1 MTRQFFY
8 ILLAELIGIDVRSFT
23 FSYNT
28 LRTAT
33 NDFSSANK
41 LGEGGFGSVYKVSH
55 YTNLHKAEEISAL

>member
-8 ILLAELIGIDVRSFT
+8 ILLAVILGIDVRPFT

-33 NDFSSANK
+33 DDFSSANK
-41 LGEGGFGSVYKVSH
+41 LGEGGFGSVYKVSD
-55 YTNLHKAEEISAL
+55 YIKYS